1 MVFLA
6 LNFDHE
12 CLYILHIFIVLF
24 LVSSKIAQLAWFSCR
39 LHSFVC
45 QWVFTSK
52 NRHIWGCWSKSGTW
66 STFSWFRRPPNCNN
80 ALSVLFTLIVC
91 NRTTPVSKV
100 HNSLYINWSR
110 LPTNA
115 NLSLSLSLSLSLCV
129 SLTHLCLDV
138 YVWCFLGAVIR
149 LKVLLLKTVLPLT
162 KALTSREV
170 HSLFLS
176 QSLSLCMFCI
186 SLFHSFTSL
195 IGPFS
200 CVGI

>member
-1 MVFLA
+1 MNVYIYFIFSLCCSWFLPKLHNWLGFPVDYTA
-6 LNFDHE
+6 LFVSGYLLQRTD
-12 CLYILHIFIVLF
+12 IFEDVGQSL
-24 LVSSKIAQLAWFSCR
+24 
-39 LHSFVC
+39 
-45 QWVFTSK
+45 
-52 NRHIWGCWSKSGTW
+52 GTW

-115 NLSLSLSLSLSLCV
+115 NLSLSLSLSLSLC
-129 SLTHLCLDV
+129 LTNPPLPGCV
-138 YVWCFLGAVIR
+138 CVCFLGAVIR